1 MANINA
7 PPSISLVDKINE
19 ADSLMLPEGASELA
33 VAVDVSQQDD
43 QRNVVDDFLSY
54 EKAPQDTSSVVDGE
68 VFMEESKEHAA
79 LQSNPYG
86 LRTPQKPEKS
96 E

>member
-19 ADSLMLPEGASELA
+19 ADSLMLPEGASELV
-33 VAVDVSQQDD
+33 VAEDVSQQDD

-68 VFMEESKEHAA
+68 VFMEESKEYAA

>member
-1 MANINA
+1 
-7 PPSISLVDKINE
+7 
-19 ADSLMLPEGASELA
+19 MLPEGASEL
-33 VAVDVSQQDD
+33 VEAVDVSQQDD
-43 QRNVVDDFLSY
+43 QRNVVNDFLSY

-68 VFMEESKEHAA
+68 VFMEESKEYAA

-86 LRTPQKPEKS
+86 LRTPEKPEKS